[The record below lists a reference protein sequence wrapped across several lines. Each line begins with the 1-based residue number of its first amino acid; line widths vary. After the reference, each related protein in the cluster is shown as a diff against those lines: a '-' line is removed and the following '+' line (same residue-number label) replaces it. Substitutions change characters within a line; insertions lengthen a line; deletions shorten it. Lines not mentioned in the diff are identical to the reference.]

1 MLFHTFRQHYCQQ
14 IIHYKMTAFQGKTF
28 RDEFGLDL
36 MAVYNPTKEK
46 AATASSIVFTRFLR
60 PGAGSCPGP
69 ENGDGG

>member
-1 MLFHTFRQHYCQQ
+1 
-14 IIHYKMTAFQGKTF
+14 MTAFQGKTF

-60 PGAGSCPGP
+60 PGAGCCPDP